1 MTYRYTRHNLRTNS
15 LSYEELAHDLRNL
28 AHFSRTEQLRQR
40 IFLSENRYQH
50 LIHFFSVDLRDTLE
64 QGDLMIINQST
75 INMFSDPLTLINSL
89 WSYSFLFNINLDVL
103 VLGYGTNNM
112 LNGIPFDRVN
122 VNSILPLFYV
132 QSNNITL
139 ADVEL
144 SNRIDIMNAVHRA
157 VQSLPI
163 NQRLSRT
170 ELQYLINYLLN
181 FTRMSIDD
189 YGI

>member
-1 MTYRYTRHNLRTNS
+1 M
-15 LSYEELAHDLRNL
+15 
-28 AHFSRTEQLRQR
+28 
-40 IFLSENRYQH
+40 
-50 LIHFFSVDLRDTLE
+50 
-64 QGDLMIINQST
+64 
-75 INMFSDPLTLINSL
+75 
-89 WSYSFLFNINLDVL
+89 
-103 VLGYGTNNM
+103 LGYGTNNM

-170 ELQYLINYLLN
+170 ELQYLINYL
-181 FTRMSIDD
+181 
-189 YGI
+189 